1 MTADASTRSQLLRA
15 VLDEPFEDTVRLV
28 YADELE
34 ENGERER
41 AEFIRVQCELAQLGC
56 GEVDPELLKR
66 TDRVGALAQRQRELW
81 RSPPA
86 GEWFGDDVFLALG
99 RSVFDRTGEVGKPSG
114 LIRRGFVTE
123 IRLPAAAFLEHAAA
137 MFAAHPITK
146 VVLTGVT
153 PWHQYFNGAKP
164 TLATYAVGG
173 RFDDSQSVI
182 PEVLDPFVC
191 ELVTDIHT
199 HRVVSGVWW
208 TFKNDAHTLDI
219 LSRACVNYGRSLVG
233 LRPLYART

>member
-15 VLDEPFEDTVRLV
+15 VLEEPFEDTVRLV

-34 ENGERER
+34 ECGQTGRAAYIRWHLGQRTPGGIPFDIGPSLEWHDPIPKHTRRER
-41 AEFIRVQCELAQLGC
+41 V
-56 GEVDPELLKR
+56 
-66 TDRVGALAQRQRELW
+66 DRVEYLN
-81 RSPPA
+81 
-86 GEWFGDDVFLALG
+86 GD
-99 RSVFDRTGEVGKPSG
+99 G
-114 LIRRGFVTE
+114 LVMSLIYARGFVDE
-123 IRLPAAAFLEHAAA
+123 VCLPAAAFLEHAAA
-137 MFAAHPITK
+137 LFRQHPITR